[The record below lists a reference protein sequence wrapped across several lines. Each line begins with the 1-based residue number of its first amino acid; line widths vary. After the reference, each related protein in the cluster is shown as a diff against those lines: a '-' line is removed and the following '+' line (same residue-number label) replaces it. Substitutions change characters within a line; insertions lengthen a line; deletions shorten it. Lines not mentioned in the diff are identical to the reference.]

1 MLKSKRF
8 NMIIAIFCFGAVMLL
23 NYYYLHNVGQEIQKY
38 SQRDEK
44 ILQDYS
50 AEIVE
55 RLKNA
60 ESSELWQGIID
71 EYEYTVVV
79 IEDSNG
85 TDILQTT
92 NKSFSVLD
100 TKVQQV
106 FAYEGE
112 AYLIKISAYFLREYL
127 SDSGYLFRFVLMAL
141 LIGAFL
147 LLLFVLAV
155 YTIMLRP
162 VYKLYDSI
170 EKYEKGEKIKRMRG
184 RTETAL
190 LQNRFVDM
198 LETIE
203 KQQQDQRRIIASI
216 SHDIKTPLTSI
227 MGYAELL
234 KKDSI
239 SQERK
244 ERYLGIIYDKSTHIR
259 DIIDDFDEYLSYN
272 MESSLK
278 KQRMPVDL
286 MMAKL
291 TESYDDE
298 LEHLGVNFIYNHTE
312 NNRIV
317 DVDIQKMRR
326 VFGNIISNSLK
337 HFKSERKIIQVV
349 CENEADDVKII
360 VSDNGEGVAPE
371 KLQVVFE
378 PLYTSDEGRKV
389 AGLGLA
395 ICKEIVEGHAGT
407 IKAERSAYGGLS
419 IVIKLKTIHD

>member
-1 MLKSKRF
+1 MLKGKRF
-8 NMIIAIFCFGAVMLL
+8 NILIAIFCFGAVMLL
-23 NYYYLHNVGQEIQKY
+23 NFYFLHNVGQEIEKY

-50 AEIVE
+50 AEIIE
-55 RLKNA
+55 RLKYA
-60 ESSELWQGIID
+60 EDMSQWQSIID
-71 EYEYTVVV
+71 EYEETVVV

-85 TDILQTT
+85 TDLVQTT
-92 NKSFSVLD
+92 GKSFSVLD
-100 TKVQQV
+100 SKVQQV

-112 AYLIKISAYFLREYL
+112 AYLINISAYFLREYL
-127 SDSGYLFRFVLMAL
+127 TDSGYLWRFVLMST
-141 LIGAFL
+141 LIGAIL
-147 LLLFVLAV
+147 ILIFVLGV
-155 YTIMLRP
+155 YAIMLRP

-170 EKYEKGEKIKRMRG
+170 EKYEKGEKIKRMHG
-184 RTETAL
+184 RTDTAL

-234 KKDSI
+234 KKNSI

-244 ERYLGIIYDKSTHIR
+244 ERYLSTIYDKSTHIR

-278 KQRMPVDL
+278 KERMPVEL
-286 MMAKL
+286 MMTKL

-298 LEHLGVNFIYNHTE
+298 LEHLGVRFIYDHCSNSD
-312 NNRIV
+312 IV

-326 VFGNIISNSLK
+326 VFGNVISNSLK
-337 HFKSERKIIQVV
+337 HFRSDKKIVEV
-349 CENEADDVKII
+349 HCESIADDVII
-360 VSDNGEGVAPE
+360 TISDNGEGVAPE
-371 KLQVVFE
+371 KLDVVFE

-395 ICKEIVEGHAGT
+395 ICKEIVEGHGGT
-407 IKAERSAYGGLS
+407 IRAERSSYGGLS
-419 IVIKLKTIHD
+419 IVIKLKKTL